1 MKTIKN
7 ILALLILF
15 VAFNSCKDIYTE
27 VFTAN
32 SPIYMSYEDLRA
44 AVKVTAPRDLENT
57 GKIYF
62 KDGYIFVNE
71 ELKGVHIIDN
81 SDPANPQNI
90 GFIEI
95 PGNVDIAIKNN
106 TLFADSYIDLVALDI
121 SDVTNPKEV
130 RRIEDVFPYTTPK
143 PENEDIRLA
152 KVDEEKGVVIDWEIK
167 TVRQEM
173 EYHYYPVYYG
183 MRKDFAVNEMMYDGG
198 GAPAANGSQSFGVG
212 GSMARF
218 GLYDDYLYVVDH
230 ATLFMFDVKNPESLS
245 DIGKQNVGWDIE
257 TMFIYDKHIFFGTQS
272 GMQIYSL
279 EVPTVPKYVANFWH
293 VTSCDPVVIS
303 DGYAYITLRGG
314 TRCGSNVNRLD
325 VLKLSDNYIDNKLV
339 ASYPLN
345 GPYGLGIDD
354 ETLFI
359 CDGDA
364 GLKVYSVEDKT
375 DIDDHQI
382 ATFSNINTYDV
393 IPFKNHLFMIGKD
406 GFYQYDYSD
415 LQNIHQISFI
425 PVKKN
430 E

>member
-1 MKTIKN
+1 MKTIRN
-7 ILALLILF
+7 IFTLLILL
-15 VAFNSCKDIYTE
+15 AGTNSCMDKYTE

-32 SPIYMSYEDLRA
+32 SPVYMTYEELRE
-44 AVKVTAPRDLENT
+44 AVRYTAPLNLKNT

-71 ELKGVHIIDN
+71 ELKGIHIIDN
-81 SDPANPQNI
+81 QNPSDPQNI

-106 TLFADSYIDLVALDI
+106 ILYADSYIDLVAIDI
-121 SDVTNPKEV
+121 SDVNNPVEIK
-130 RRIEDVFPYTTPK
+130 RLKDVFPYTTP
-143 PENEDIRLA
+143 PLENEDYRVA
-152 KVDEEKGVVIDWEIK
+152 EVDEEQGVVTGWEIK
-167 TVRQEM
+167 KVRQEM
-173 EYHYYPVYYG
+173 EYHYYPVYYEKR
-183 MRKDFAVNEMMYDGG
+183 MDYLSNEAAFDG
-198 GAPAANGSQSFGVG
+198 GAPVAAGSSFGIG

-230 ATLFMFDVKNPESLS
+230 ATLFMFDVKKPELPT

-257 TMFIYDKHIFFGTQS
+257 TMFIYDKHIFFGTRS
-272 GMQIYSL
+272 GMQIFSL

-303 DGYAYITLRGG
+303 NGYAYITLRGG
-314 TRCGSNVNRLD
+314 NPCGSSVNRLD
-325 VLKLSDNYIDNKLV
+325 VLKLSDNYIDNRLI

-345 GPYGLGIDD
+345 GPFGLGIDD
-354 ETLFI
+354 QTLFV

-375 DIDDHQI
+375 RIDDHQI
-382 ATFSNINTYDV
+382 AAFPNINTYDV
-393 IPFKNHLFMIGKD
+393 IPFQDHLFMVGED

-425 PVKKN
+425 PVTK
-430 E
+430 EE